1 MSKET
6 MFFEIARLVLS
17 FLTLSAV
24 VIAYMTYRVNL
35 GKQREDRVRD
45 SRFPTYTT
53 SVSSARQAR
62 ADRIT
67 TFTTFTAFVYRQSA
81 EMSLPREGVVTR
93 NRLR

>member
-1 MSKET
+1 

-67 TFTTFTAFVYRQSA
+67 TFTAFVYRQNA
-81 EMSLPREGVVTR
+81 EMSLP
-93 NRLR
+93 